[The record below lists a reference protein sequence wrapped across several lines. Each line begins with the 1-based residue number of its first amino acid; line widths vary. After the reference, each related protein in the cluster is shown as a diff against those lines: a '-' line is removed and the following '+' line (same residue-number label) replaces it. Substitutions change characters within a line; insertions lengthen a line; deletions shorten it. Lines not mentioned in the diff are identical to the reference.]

1 MKLRWQ
7 ILIALGL
14 LLALILGFWA
24 LGPPRPF
31 FGNLSFLG
39 RWRGGDSLGL
49 ADDRIIYYD
58 LYDNVLMVV
67 QVERDGLGGMVQ
79 WLVDD
84 QPVGPILRV
93 RRQRDDVV
101 RTIEWRRDCI
111 ITLDGEGNPTY
122 RSLSPQVLHEAVST
136 PYGWSIR

>member
-31 FGNLSFLG
+31 FGNHSILG
-39 RWRGGDSLGL
+39 RWRWGDCVGL
-49 ADDRIIYYD
+49 PDDRIVYYD
-58 LYDNVLMVV
+58 LYDHVLMVV
-67 QVERDGLGGMVQ
+67 QVEPTRAVQ
-79 WLVDD
+79 WVVDA

-101 RTIEWRRDCI
+101 R
-111 ITLDGEGNPTY
+111 
-122 RSLSPQVLHEAVST
+122 
-136 PYGWSIR
+136 